1 MKKLKLSEL
10 YLKDIDRDI
19 KGVIKVGQDD
29 SENISIELDEY
40 VVTDELLKH
49 FETFF
54 SAYHRGVE
62 QQTDKMGVWI
72 SGFFG
77 SGKSHFLKI
86 LSYALANKTVDHK
99 STLDF
104 FKDKITDT
112 TIIKDMTF
120 ASNLTT
126 DVMLFNIDAKSTA
139 TSKNDKEA
147 IFHVFNNVFNEMQG
161 FSGITPWLA
170 DFERYLTEKEKYEE
184 FKANFEDVY
193 GSSWVESREDA
204 DYIADEIVEAYV
216 KTLGATEE
224 AARHWIENA
233 EQNFT
238 LNIELFAKRIN
249 EYLEKKGPAHQ
260 IIFLVDEIGQYIGED
275 SKLMLN
281 LQTVVEELGLRCHGR
296 VWVLVT
302 SQQDIDAVAEKV
314 KGNDFS
320 KILGRF
326 DTRLSLSSRNV
337 DEVIRKRLLE
347 KNEVAKATLNDLFI
361 QQQSSLK
368 NLLTFSSDTAEMKIY
383 NNAQEFIDFY
393 PFIPYQ
399 FKLLQQVFN
408 GIRIKGASG
417 KHLSEGERS
426 LLSAFQESAIQNM
439 NEELGY
445 LIPFSTFYKTIESFL
460 EPTVVRAIANASAN
474 ERLTDFDVE
483 VLKVLFLV
491 KYAKEIKAKKENI
504 TTLMLS
510 NIHEDKLELGKK
522 IEESLKRLVH
532 ETLIQQNGEVYD
544 FLTND
549 EQDINREIKNI
560 AIDSTAIVKK
570 VGELIVDDIYSD
582 TKYRL
587 NKYHS
592 FNLTRKIDD
601 INLSPKTHEIGFN
614 IITPYYGLDYS
625 ETELKVKS
633 MNDKLLI
640 IQLPQETINYLNEV
654 EESLKIERFVQLKNG
669 TDLSP
674 GIQEI
679 VARKSKEVIERRDR
693 ARSYL
698 KEALKSAKL
707 YANMQEVTIN
717 AKEPK
722 ERINDGLKM
731 MIESLFNKLG
741 YIEQHF
747 ESLKQ
752 LEDWLVQPHQA
763 STITSNSKMEIL
775 QYIQTQQLKL
785 SALTIKEVLDK
796 FSQPPFGWLEL
807 DTVGQLISLYKDKQL
822 NFKYNHEYLSAETP
836 KKFIELLTNSN
847 YTSRVVIERREVIEP
862 KLIKVVKSLMKEMFD
877 NSFVTEDEDQL
888 MVDFKQEVQKELNTI
903 VRLIDKTEQ
912 GVYPGYETL
921 LDGKELCERILQ
933 EKNLKSVYQLVYK
946 LEDDLLDYHDEVE
959 SIKAFYQGEQ
969 LVTYQKAL
977 NVIKIYERNSDYLQM
992 EEIAEAIG
1000 QLKQITSTKE
1010 PYNKIQ
1016 NVHAL
1021 KKQFDD
1027 NFKLATEEQ
1036 AQPLLEQIKED
1047 KASLLMYANNLE
1059 SQEAMISKI
1068 KSRYYESEQRLLN
1081 PTSFDMIFAEKYKL
1095 DSLKENLYK
1104 EITVTMDRENKN
1116 RIQAAGI
1123 KEETQPVV
1131 PKKKRKIYRLAE
1143 ITKKLKTIE
1152 TEQDIDV
1159 ILTELKK
1166 ELEAQLQDDTII
1178 ELW

>member
-29 SENISIELDEY
+29 ESNIYTELDEY

-104 FKDKITDT
+104 FKDKIMDT

-184 FKANFEDVY
+184 FKANFEDIY

-204 DYIADEIVEAYV
+204 DYIADEIVEVYV

-260 IIFLVDEIGQYIGED
+260 IVFLVDEIGQYIGED

-445 LIPFSTFYKTIESFL
+445 FIPFSTFYKTIESFL
-460 EPTVVRAIANASAN
+460 EPTVVRAIANAVDN

-560 AIDSTAIVKK
+560 SIDSTAIVKK
-570 VGELIVDDIYSD
+570 VGEMIIDDIYSD

-587 NKYHS
+587 NKYYN

-625 ETELKVKS
+625 ETELKGKS
-633 MNDKLLI
+633 TREQCLI
-640 IQLPQETINYLNEV
+640 IQLPQETSNYLNEI

-698 KEALKSAKL
+698 KEVLKSAKL

-722 ERINDGLKM
+722 ERINDGLKL
-731 MIESLFNKLG
+731 MIDSLFNKLG

-763 STITSNSKMEIL
+763 STITSTSKIELI
-775 QYIQTQQLKL
+775 QYIQNQQMKL

-822 NFKYNHEYLSAETP
+822 NFKYNHEYLSEENP

-862 KLIKVVKSLMKEMFD
+862 KLLKVVKGLMKELFD
-877 NSFVTEDEDQL
+877 SFATEDEDQL
-888 MVDFKQEVQKELNTI
+888 MADFKQETQKELNIIT
-903 VRLIDKTEQ
+903 RLIDKTEQ

-946 LEDDLLDYHDEVE
+946 LDDDLLDYHDEVQ
-959 SIKAFYQGEQ
+959 SVKAFYEGEQ
-969 LVTYQKAL
+969 LSTYQKAL

-992 EEIAEAIG
+992 EEIAEAIA
-1000 QLKQITSTKE
+1000 QLKQITTAKE

-1021 KKQFDD
+1021 KKKFDD
-1027 NFKLATEEQ
+1027 NFELATKQQ

-1047 KASLLMYANNLE
+1047 KASLLMYANNLD
-1059 SQEAMISKI
+1059 SKEAMVSKI
-1068 KSRYYESEQRLLN
+1068 KSRYHDSEQRLLN
-1081 PTSFDMIFAEKYKL
+1081 PTSFDMIL
-1095 DSLKENLYK
+1095 LKN
-1104 EITVTMDRENKN
+1104 INSIR
-1116 RIQAAGI
+1116 
-1123 KEETQPVV
+1123 
-1131 PKKKRKIYRLAE
+1131 
-1143 ITKKLKTIE
+1143 
-1152 TEQDIDV
+1152 
-1159 ILTELKK
+1159 
-1166 ELEAQLQDDTII
+1166 
-1178 ELW
+1178 

>member
-29 SENISIELDEY
+29 ESNIYTELDEY

-260 IIFLVDEIGQYIGED
+260 IVFLVDEIGQYIGED

-460 EPTVVRAIANASAN
+460 EPTVVRAIANASDN

-510 NIHEDKLELGKK
+510 NIHEDKLELSKK
-522 IEESLKRLVH
+522 IEESFKRLTH

-560 AIDSTAIVKK
+560 SIDSTAIVKK
-570 VGELIVDDIYSD
+570 VGEMIGDDIYSES
-582 TKYRL
+582 KYRL
-587 NKYHS
+587 NKYYS
-592 FNLTRKIDD
+592 FNLTRQIDD
-601 INLSPKTHEIGFN
+601 INLSPKTHDIGFN
-614 IITPYYGLDYS
+614 IITPYYGDYS
-625 ETELKVKS
+625 ETDLKSKS
-633 MNDKLLI
+633 TRDQCLI
-640 IQLPQETINYLNEV
+640 IQLPTDTINYLNEI
-654 EESLKIERFVQLKNG
+654 EESLKIEKFVQLKSG

-674 GIQEI
+674 GIQDI
-679 VARKSKEVIERRDR
+679 VTRKDREKIERRDR

-707 YANMQEVTIN
+707 YANMQEVTVT

-722 ERINDGLKM
+722 ERINDGLKL
-731 MIESLFNKLG
+731 IVDSLFNKLG

-747 ESLKQ
+747 ESSKQ
-752 LEDWLVQPHQA
+752 LEDWLVQPHQV
-763 STITSNSKMEIL
+763 STLTSNSKRELI
-775 QYIQTQQLKL
+775 QYIQTQQMKL

-822 NFKYNHEYLSAETP
+822 NFKYNHEYLSVENP

-877 NSFVTEDEDQL
+877 SFATEDEDQL
-888 MVDFKQEVQKELNTI
+888 MIDFKQEVQKELNAI

-921 LDGKELCERILQ
+921 LDGTELCERILQ

-946 LEDDLLDYHDEVE
+946 LQDDLLDYHEEVE

-1000 QLKQITSTKE
+1000 QLKQITSAKE

-1021 KKQFDD
+1021 KKKFDD
-1027 NFKLATEEQ
+1027 NFELATKEQ

-1047 KASLLMYANNLE
+1047 KASLLMYANNLD
-1059 SQEAMISKI
+1059 SKEAMVSKI
-1068 KSRYYESEQRLLN
+1068 KSRYHESEQRLLN

-1131 PKKKRKIYRLAE
+1131 PKKKRKIYRLND

-1152 TEQDIDV
+1152 TERDIDV

>member
-1 MKKLKLSEL
+1 MEKLKLSEL
-10 YLKDIDRDI
+10 YLKEIDRDI

-29 SENISIELDEY
+29 ESNIYTELDEY

-54 SAYHRGVE
+54 NAYHRGVE

-184 FKANFEDVY
+184 FKVNFEDIY

-216 KTLGATEE
+216 KTLGVTEE

-260 IIFLVDEIGQYIGED
+260 IVFLVDEIGQYIGED

-383 NNAQEFIDFY
+383 SSAQEFIDFY

-439 NEELGY
+439 NEELSY

-460 EPTVVRAIANASAN
+460 EPTVVRAIANAIDN

-504 TTLMLS
+504 TTLMIS

-522 IEESLKRLVH
+522 IEESLKRLTH
-532 ETLIQQNGEVYD
+532 ETLIQQNGEIYD

-560 AIDSTAIVKK
+560 SIDSTAIVKK
-570 VGELIVDDIYSD
+570 VGEIIVEEIYKD
-582 TKYRL
+582 PKYRL
-587 NKYHS
+587 NKYYN

-601 INLSPKTHEIGFN
+601 INLSPKTYEIGFN
-614 IITPYYGLDYS
+614 IITPYYEDYR
-625 ETELKVKS
+625 EIDLKSKS
-633 MNDKLLI
+633 TREHCLI
-640 IQLPQETINYLNEV
+640 IQLPADTINYLNEI
-654 EESLKIERFVQLKNG
+654 EESLKIKKFVQLKSG
-669 TDLSP
+669 TNLSP
-674 GIQEI
+674 EIQSI
-679 VARKSKEVIERRDR
+679 VTRKDREKIERCER

-698 KEALKSAKL
+698 KEALKSAKV

-717 AKEPK
+717 AKDPK
-722 ERINDGLKM
+722 ERINDGLKL
-731 MIESLFNKLG
+731 MIDALFNKLG

-747 ESLKQ
+747 ESSKQ
-752 LEDWLVQPHQA
+752 LEDWLVQPHHM
-763 STITSNSKMEIL
+763 STLTSNSKMELI
-775 QYIQTQQLKL
+775 QYIQTQQMKL

-822 NFKYNHEYLSAETP
+822 NFKYNHEYLNTENP

-847 YTSRVVIERREVIEP
+847 YTNRVAIERREFIET
-862 KLIKVVKSLMKEMFD
+862 KLLKVVKGLMKELFD
-877 NSFVTEDEDQL
+877 LFATEDEDQL
-888 MVDFKQEVQKELNTI
+888 MNDFKQEVQKELNTV
-903 VRLIDKTEQ
+903 VRLIDKTER

-946 LEDDLLDYHDEVE
+946 LEDELLDYHDDVE

-977 NVIKIYERNSDYLQM
+977 NVIKLYERNSDYLQT

-1000 QLKQITSTKE
+1000 QLKQITSVKE

-1036 AQPLLEQIKED
+1036 AKPLLNQIKED
-1047 KASLLMYANNLE
+1047 KASLLTYANNLE
-1059 SQEAMISKI
+1059 SKQAVISKI
-1068 KSRYYESEQRLLN
+1068 NSRYDESEQRLLN

-1104 EITVTMDRENKN
+1104 EITVTLDRENKN
-1116 RIQAAGI
+1116 RIQSAGI

-1131 PKKKRKIYRLAE
+1131 SKKKRKIYRLNE

-1152 TEQDIDV
+1152 TERDIDV

>member
-29 SENISIELDEY
+29 ESNIYTELDEY

-86 LSYALANKTVDHK
+86 LSYALANKTVENK

-104 FKDKITDT
+104 FKDKISDT
-112 TIIKDMTF
+112 KIIKDMTF
-120 ASNLTT
+120 ASDLTT

-139 TSKNDKEA
+139 TSKHDKEA

-184 FKANFEDVY
+184 FKANFEDIY

-260 IIFLVDEIGQYIGED
+260 IVFLVDEIGQYIGED

-383 NNAQEFIDFY
+383 SSAQEFIDFY

-510 NIHEDKLELGKK
+510 NIHEDKLELSKK
-522 IEESLKRLVH
+522 IEESLKRLTH

-560 AIDSTAIVKK
+560 SIDSTAIVKK
-570 VGELIVDDIYSD
+570 VGEMIIDDIYSD

-587 NKYHS
+587 NKYYN

-625 ETELKVKS
+625 ETELKGKS
-633 MNDKLLI
+633 TREQCLI
-640 IQLPQETINYLNEV
+640 IQLPQETINYLNEI

-717 AKEPK
+717 AKDPK
-722 ERINDGLKM
+722 ERINDGLKL
-731 MIESLFNKLG
+731 MIDSLFNKLG

-752 LEDWLVQPHQA
+752 LEDWLVQPHQV
-763 STITSNSKMEIL
+763 STLTSNSKMELI
-775 QYIQTQQLKL
+775 QYIQTQQMKL

-822 NFKYNHEYLSAETP
+822 NFKYNHEYLNADNP

-847 YTSRVVIERREVIEP
+847 YTSRVAIERREVIEP
-862 KLIKVVKSLMKEMFD
+862 KLLKVVKGLMKELFD
-877 NSFVTEDEDQL
+877 SFATEDEDQL
-888 MVDFKQEVQKELNTI
+888 MADFKQEVQKELNTI

-959 SIKAFYQGEQ
+959 SVKAFYEGEQ
-969 LVTYQKAL
+969 LSTYQKAL
-977 NVIKIYERNSDYLQM
+977 NVIKMYERNSDYLQT
-992 EEIAEAIG
+992 EEIAEAIM
-1000 QLKQITSTKE
+1000 QLKQITGAKE

-1036 AQPLLEQIKED
+1036 AKPLLNQIKED
-1047 KASLLMYANNLE
+1047 QASLLTYANNLE
-1059 SQEAMISKI
+1059 SKEAMISKI
-1068 KSRYYESEQRLLN
+1068 KSRYHESEQRLLN
-1081 PTSFDMIFAEKYKL
+1081 PMSFDMIFAEKYKL

-1104 EITVTMDRENKN
+1104 EITVTMDQENKN

-1131 PKKKRKIYRLAE
+1131 PKKKRKIYRLNE

>member
-29 SENISIELDEY
+29 ESNIYTELDEY

-104 FKDKITDT
+104 FKDKIMDT

-184 FKANFEDVY
+184 FKANFEDIY

-204 DYIADEIVEAYV
+204 DYIADEIVEVYV

-260 IIFLVDEIGQYIGED
+260 IVFLVDEIGQYIGED

-445 LIPFSTFYKTIESFL
+445 FIPFSTFYKTIESFL
-460 EPTVVRAIANASAN
+460 EPTVVRAIANAVDN

-522 IEESLKRLVH
+522 IEEALKRLVH

-560 AIDSTAIVKK
+560 SIDSTAIVKK
-570 VGELIVDDIYSD
+570 VGEMIVDDIYSD

-587 NKYHS
+587 NKY
-592 FNLTRKIDD
+592 
-601 INLSPKTHEIGFN
+601 
-614 IITPYYGLDYS
+614 
-625 ETELKVKS
+625 
-633 MNDKLLI
+633 
-640 IQLPQETINYLNEV
+640 QL
-654 EESLKIERFVQLKNG
+654 
-669 TDLSP
+669 
-674 GIQEI
+674 
-679 VARKSKEVIERRDR
+679 
-693 ARSYL
+693 
-698 KEALKSAKL
+698 
-707 YANMQEVTIN
+707 
-717 AKEPK
+717 
-722 ERINDGLKM
+722 
-731 MIESLFNKLG
+731 
-741 YIEQHF
+741 
-747 ESLKQ
+747 
-752 LEDWLVQPHQA
+752 
-763 STITSNSKMEIL
+763 
-775 QYIQTQQLKL
+775 
-785 SALTIKEVLDK
+785 
-796 FSQPPFGWLEL
+796 
-807 DTVGQLISLYKDKQL
+807 
-822 NFKYNHEYLSAETP
+822 
-836 KKFIELLTNSN
+836 
-847 YTSRVVIERREVIEP
+847 
-862 KLIKVVKSLMKEMFD
+862 
-877 NSFVTEDEDQL
+877 
-888 MVDFKQEVQKELNTI
+888 
-903 VRLIDKTEQ
+903 
-912 GVYPGYETL
+912 
-921 LDGKELCERILQ
+921 
-933 EKNLKSVYQLVYK
+933 
-946 LEDDLLDYHDEVE
+946 
-959 SIKAFYQGEQ
+959 
-969 LVTYQKAL
+969 
-977 NVIKIYERNSDYLQM
+977 
-992 EEIAEAIG
+992 
-1000 QLKQITSTKE
+1000 
-1010 PYNKIQ
+1010 
-1016 NVHAL
+1016 
-1021 KKQFDD
+1021 
-1027 NFKLATEEQ
+1027 
-1036 AQPLLEQIKED
+1036 
-1047 KASLLMYANNLE
+1047 
-1059 SQEAMISKI
+1059 
-1068 KSRYYESEQRLLN
+1068 
-1081 PTSFDMIFAEKYKL
+1081 
-1095 DSLKENLYK
+1095 
-1104 EITVTMDRENKN
+1104 
-1116 RIQAAGI
+1116 
-1123 KEETQPVV
+1123 
-1131 PKKKRKIYRLAE
+1131 
-1143 ITKKLKTIE
+1143 
-1152 TEQDIDV
+1152 
-1159 ILTELKK
+1159 
-1166 ELEAQLQDDTII
+1166 
-1178 ELW
+1178 